1 MSARRY
7 DLRLGQDPM
16 PQTPLLI
23 DRVEAEDSV
32 LLYLRG
38 ELDLGTVALLRAAL
52 ASVDGRAV
60 VIDLAALTFMD
71 STGLAALLEQHRS
84 DGVQARGA
92 QGRVRVL
99 LERTGVLDV
108 LGTA

>member
-1 MSARRY
+1 
-7 DLRLGQDPM
+7 M

-23 DRVEAEDSV
+23 DRVESEDAV

-52 ASVDGRAV
+52 AAAGGRPV
-60 VIDLAALTFMD
+60 VVELGELTFMD
-71 STGLAALLEQHRS
+71 STGLAALLEQSRS
-84 DGVQARGA
+84 DGVQVRGA

-99 LERTGVLDV
+99 LERTGVLGV
-108 LGTA
+108 LGAA